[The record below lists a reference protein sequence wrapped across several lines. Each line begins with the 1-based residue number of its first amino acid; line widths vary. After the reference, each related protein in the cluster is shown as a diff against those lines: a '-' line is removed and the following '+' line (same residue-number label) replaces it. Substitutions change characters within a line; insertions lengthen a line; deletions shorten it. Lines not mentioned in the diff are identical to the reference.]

1 MASRKLCTWNAI
13 FLVPWVLYSLLES
26 HNPFDI
32 WESTPTVAH
41 NSCCHVS
48 SRHGTHGKTCV
59 FCSCAWYCHWQGRVG
74 AERCWQPHMCICVL
88 TYEYIHTCDYIGSD
102 TDAEMQRCRE
112 DKGESTAA
120 GGWEVRRSS
129 RPSVQVCLDECGS
142 AVLFDVP
149 PSWLMDCGRVELSGL
164 LTSHSSTRWIWCLLT
179 VRHTA
184 VTMNPGWWERGA
196 RTERSWKSRM
206 VSWIQL
212 HYLFGVCGVFEVS
225 FRFGSMCRSKLTLKQ
240 RHFDFVLQ
248 KTFWSLSYE
257 KKACEPFLP
266 YKRRW
271 SNKLIPRLSVNIHHC
286 SYHYINICL
295 LCSAAMWCSGS
306 VRPGTFL
313 SGLRLKKPV
322 GRRLEN
328 KQSNKGIFILAAR
341 GRPSLV
347 PLLKCAI
354 STQCYF
360 LTNLTKQWWRS
371 CWNVFETLCSVFSSV
386 THMLV
391 KGAKIRVHLR
401 PTSTE

>member
-206 VSWIQL
+206 VSCIQL

-257 KKACEPFLP
+257 KKSVWTFSALQEEMIKQTDPEAQCKYSPLLVSL
-266 YKRRW
+266 YKYMPPMQRGDVMLRFSTSW
-271 SNKLIPRLSVNIHHC
+271 NF
-286 SYHYINICL
+286 
-295 LCSAAMWCSGS
+295 S
-306 VRPGTFL
+306 VRAPTEQTG
-313 SGLRLKKPV
+313 GQKVR
-322 GRRLEN
+322 
-328 KQSNKGIFILAAR
+328 KQ
-341 GRPSLV
+341 
-347 PLLKCAI
+347 
-354 STQCYF
+354 
-360 LTNLTKQWWRS
+360 TK
-371 CWNVFETLCSVFSSV
+371 
-386 THMLV
+386 
-391 KGAKIRVHLR
+391 
-401 PTSTE
+401 